1 MAPMSSDFS
10 FNPFDDA
17 TRRDPFSVY
26 AEGRE
31 RRTYRHPGLPVV
43 SIFRHADIVEVLRDW
58 STFSNVFPLPPG
70 VKPEDDLPP
79 NMLGTD
85 PPEHER
91 LRGLV
96 NQAFT
101 PKIIRR
107 LEPRMEEIAESLLD
121 DALAKRSVDLV
132 QALTYPLPVTVIA
145 EIIGVPAEDGA
156 RFKHW
161 SDELVATLGSG
172 LLAPPS
178 PETLEHTLSIVRELG
193 AYFKGLVEQ
202 RRREPKEDLLSGL
215 AAAELEGSRLSFDE
229 LLQMLILLLVAGN
242 ETTTTLIGNVAL
254 TLLDHPREL
263 ALARA
268 DTARIPSV
276 IEEVLRFASPVQMD
290 PRCATA
296 DTELCGEKIS
306 KGEIVIAWLGSAN
319 RDAAVF
325 KDPERFD
332 GARRENRH
340 LAFGFGT
347 HYCLGSNLVRLEAQT
362 ALRVL
367 LRRTRDFRLATSD
380 PLPLHRSIV
389 FRSFTKIPVELEPA

>member
-1 MAPMSSDFS
+1 MSSDFF
-10 FNPFDDA
+10 FNPFDEA

-26 AEGRE
+26 ARGRE
-31 RRTYRHPGLPVV
+31 RRIYRHPGLPVV
-43 SIFRHADIVEVLRDW
+43 SIFRHADTMEVLRD
-58 STFSNVFPLPPG
+58 STLFSNVFPRPPG
-70 VKPEDDLPP
+70 IQPEDDLPP

-121 DALAKRSVDLV
+121 DALAKREVDLV

-145 EIIGVPAEDGA
+145 EIIGVPPEDGA

-161 SDELVATLGSG
+161 SDELVATLGAG
-172 LLAPPS
+172 LLGPPS
-178 PETLEHTLSIVRELG
+178 PEQMAHTLSIVRELG
-193 AYFKGLVEQ
+193 AYFSGLVEE
-202 RRREPKEDLLSGL
+202 RRREPREDLLSGL
-215 AAAELEGSRLSFDE
+215 VAAELEGVHLSFDE

-254 TLLDHPREL
+254 TLMQHPEEL
-263 ALARA
+263 ALVRA
-268 DTARIPSV
+268 GPERIPSV
-276 IEEVLRFASPVQMD
+276 IEEVLRFASPVQLD

-296 DTELCGEKIS
+296 DTELCGEKIA
-306 KGEIVIAWLGSAN
+306 KGEIVITWLGSAN
-319 RDAAVF
+319 RDEAVF
-325 KDPERFD
+325 KQPERFD

-347 HYCLGSNLVRLEAQT
+347 HYCLGSNLARLEAQT

-367 LRRTRDFRLATSD
+367 LRRTRDFRLTTTE
-380 PLPLHRSIV
+380 PLPLHRSMV

>member
-1 MAPMSSDFS
+1 MGRMASDFT
-10 FNPFDDA
+10 FNPFDEA
-17 TRRDPFSVY
+17 TRRDPFAVY
-26 AEGRE
+26 ARGRE
-31 RRTYRHPGLPVV
+31 LRAYRHPGLPVV
-43 SIFRHADIVEVLRDW
+43 SIFRHADTIEVLRDW
-58 STFSNVFPLPPG
+58 RAFSNVFPLPTG
-70 VKPEDDLPP
+70 VKPSEDLPP

-121 DALAKRSVDLV
+121 DALAKRNVDLV

-145 EIIGVPAEDGA
+145 EIIGVPPEDGA

-161 SDELVATLGSG
+161 SDELVSTLGSG

-178 PETLEHTLSIVRELG
+178 PEQMEHTLSIVRELG
-193 AYFKGLVEQ
+193 AYFSGLVEE
-202 RRREPKEDLLSGL
+202 RRREPREDLLSGL
-215 AAAELEGSRLSFDE
+215 VAAELEGTHLSFDE

-242 ETTTTLIGNVAL
+242 ETTTTLIGNTAL
-254 TLLDHPREL
+254 TLLAHPEEL
-263 ALARA
+263 ARVRA
-268 DTARIPSV
+268 DLELVPSA
-276 IEEVLRFASPVQMD
+276 IEEVLRFSSPVQMD

-296 DTELCGEKIS
+296 DTELCGEKVA
-306 KGEIVIAWLGSAN
+306 KGEIVITWLGAAN
-319 RDAAVF
+319 RDEAVF
-325 KDPERFD
+325 KEPERFD
-332 GARRENRH
+332 VARRENRH

-347 HYCLGSNLVRLEAQT
+347 HYCLGSNLARLEAQT
-362 ALRVL
+362 ALRTL
-367 LRRTRDFRLATSD
+367 LRRTRDFRLATSE

-389 FRSFTKIPVELEPA
+389 FRSFTKIPVELDPA

>member
-1 MAPMSSDFS
+1 MSSDFL

-26 AEGRE
+26 AKGRE
-31 RRTYRHPGLPVV
+31 RRSFRHPGLPVV
-43 SIFRHADIVEVLRDW
+43 SIFRHADTMEVLRDW
-58 STFSNVFPLPPG
+58 RQFSSVFPLPPG
-70 VKPEDDLPP
+70 VKPEQDLPP

-91 LRGLV
+91 LRALV

-121 DALAKRSVDLV
+121 AALEKRSVDLV

-145 EIIGVPAEDGA
+145 EIIGVPPEDGA

-161 SDELVATLGSG
+161 SDALVATLGAG

-178 PETLEHTLSIVRELG
+178 PEAMAHTLSIVRELG
-193 AYFKGLVEQ
+193 AYFSGLVEE
-202 RRREPKEDLLSGL
+202 RRRDPREDLLSGL
-215 AAAELEGSRLSFDE
+215 AAAELEGTRLSFDE

-242 ETTTTLIGNVAL
+242 ETTTTLIGNTAL
-254 TLLDHPREL
+254 TLLQHPAEL
-263 ALARA
+263 ALLRA
-268 DTARIPSV
+268 DPERIPSA
-276 IEEVLRFASPVQMD
+276 IEEVLRFSSPVQMD
-290 PRCATA
+290 PRCATS
-296 DTELCGEKIS
+296 DTELCGEKVA
-306 KGEIVIAWLGSAN
+306 KGEIVITWLGSAN
-319 RDAAVF
+319 RDEAVF
-325 KDPERFD
+325 KEPERFD

-347 HYCLGSNLVRLEAQT
+347 HYCLGSNLARLEAQT

-367 LRRTRDFRLATSD
+367 LRRTSDFRLATSD
-380 PLPLHRSIV
+380 PLPLHKSIV